1 MRCSVSTEDGLVCVF
16 IYLAVLGLGC
26 STWDLHCI
34 IGDLSFWG
42 MNCLVVAY
50 GLSCSVACRILV
62 PQLGIKPASPVLQ
75 GGFLTTRPPGS
86 PKICFY
92 TSVFR

>member
-1 MRCSVSTEDGLVCVF
+1 MSTEDGLVCVF

-62 PQLGIKPASPVLQ
+62 PQLGIKPAFPVLQ